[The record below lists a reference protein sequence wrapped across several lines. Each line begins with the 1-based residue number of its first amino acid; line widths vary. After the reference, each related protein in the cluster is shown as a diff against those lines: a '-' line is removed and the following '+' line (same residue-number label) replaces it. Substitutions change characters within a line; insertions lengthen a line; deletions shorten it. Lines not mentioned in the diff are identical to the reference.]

1 MLTLYIIFLTNL
13 WMLWKAMPCLF
24 ALFSFDKKLVM
35 TNFISNDKSPE
46 LVVAIAQYFNQPVAC
61 NVMPFCNAYPLFY
74 GCEIKGESSKM
85 RNETISG
92 RIVGRLAVAVVG
104 FMTKNAGWFNQPTGS
119 SVCYIHGS
127 GAHLWA
133 VCRIVIT
140 MFFLPVLGRY
150 NILLL
155 DGYCKH
161 CQNKRLYSHSWRT

>member
-1 MLTLYIIFLTNL
+1 
-13 WMLWKAMPCLF
+13 MPCLF

-104 FMTKNAGWFNQPTGS
+104 FMTKNAG
-119 SVCYIHGS
+119 
-127 GAHLWA
+127 
-133 VCRIVIT
+133 
-140 MFFLPVLGRY
+140 
-150 NILLL
+150 
-155 DGYCKH
+155 
-161 CQNKRLYSHSWRT
+161 